1 MIPSRHEDYEEEG
14 AIVTARSV
22 SHAVTCQHRMCERW
36 LQRVGGRERSFR
48 RYADVEDGEMNQVK
62 FKLPFQ

>member
-22 SHAVTCQHRMCERW
+22 SHM
-36 LQRVGGRERSFR
+36 LSRVSIACVSAGYNVSGVGS
-48 RYADVEDGEMNQVK
+48 DLLDGTQM
-62 FKLPFQ
+62 